1 MSDGTG
7 GRTLDDFQAGDRIET
22 GEIAVTRAMIDDF
35 AHSFDPQPF
44 HLDEAAAASSVF
56 GRLVASGWHTAA
68 LTMRLLVDGRV
79 LGGTALVGAGIDELR
94 WPRAV
99 EPGDRL
105 RAVMEVLETRR
116 SASNP
121 ARGLMRARTITVN
134 QRGEPVQSMVATMIL
149 PTRPPSGAAA

>member
-1 MSDGTG
+1 MSEAKDG
-7 GRTLDDFQAGDRIET
+7 RYLDDFRVGERIET
-22 GEIAVTRAMIDDF
+22 GEVAVTRAMIDEF
-35 AHSFDPQPF
+35 AQAFDPQPF
-44 HLDEAAAASSVF
+44 HLDDGAAAASVF

-68 LTMRLLVDGRV
+68 LTMRLLVEGRV
-79 LGGTALVGAGIDELR
+79 LGGTPLVGAGIDELR

-105 RAVMEVLETRR
+105 KAVIEVLETRR

-121 ARGLMRARTITVN
+121 ARGVMRARTVTVN

-149 PTRPPSGAAA
+149 PAERPLGAGH